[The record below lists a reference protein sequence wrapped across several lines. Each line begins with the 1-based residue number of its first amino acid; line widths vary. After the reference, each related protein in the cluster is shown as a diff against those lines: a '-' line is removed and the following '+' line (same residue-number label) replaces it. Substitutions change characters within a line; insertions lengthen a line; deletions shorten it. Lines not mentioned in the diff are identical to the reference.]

1 VSLIDFG
8 WLESVLLASVRI
20 VAFLIVAPPFS
31 YAAFQNRI
39 RVMIGLGLALAVSP
53 TLSSN
58 SQPLDTG
65 PFIDTLVMQIL
76 VGLALGFLIQLAFAA
91 LQSAGGLID
100 LFGGFQL
107 AQAFDPQSLVDGSQ
121 FTRLFQMTAV
131 ALLFTTDGY
140 QMVVAGI
147 TRSFVAIPVGGFPDF
162 SRMSQSLIS
171 GFGQMFLAS
180 VQIAGPLILVL
191 FLADAGLGLLTRVA
205 PALNAFSLGYP
216 LKILITISFAGVVFV
231 LLPGVVSSVLVQGL
245 GLVGQVGVK

>member
-1 VSLIDFG
+1 MSLDDFG
-8 WLESVLLASVRI
+8 WLETVLLAGVRI

-31 YAAFQNRI
+31 YGAFQNRI
-39 RVMIGLGLALAVSP
+39 RVMIALGLAVAVAP
-53 TLSSN
+53 TLTSS

-65 PFIDTLVMQIL
+65 PFIETLVMQVI
-76 VGLALGFLIQLAFAA
+76 VGLGLGFLIQLAFAA
-91 LQSAGGLID
+91 VQSAGGLID

-107 AQAFDPQSLVDGSQ
+107 AQGYDPMALVDGAQ
-121 FTRLFQMTAV
+121 FTRLFQITAI

-147 TRSFVAIPVGGFPDF
+147 TRSFTAIPVSGMPNFSITAEALVTGF
-162 SRMSQSLIS
+162 S
-171 GFGQMFLAS
+171 QMFLAG

-231 LLPGVVSSVLVQGL
+231 LLPGVVSSVMESGL
-245 GLVGQVGVK
+245 TLLGRAG

>member
-1 VSLIDFG
+1 MSLLDFG
-8 WLESVLLASVRI
+8 WLETVLLAGVRI

-31 YAAFQNRI
+31 YGAFQNRI
-39 RVMIGLGLALAVSP
+39 RVMIALGLAIAVAP
-53 TLSSN
+53 TISAN

-65 PFIDTLVMQIL
+65 PFIETLIMQII
-76 VGLALGFLIQLAFAA
+76 VGLALGFLLQVAFAA

-107 AQAFDPQSLVDGSQ
+107 AQGYDPMGAINGAQ
-121 FTRLFQMTAV
+121 FTRLFQITAI
-131 ALLFTTDGY
+131 ALLFTTNGY

-147 TRSFVAIPVGGFPDF
+147 TRSFTAIPVSGMPDF
-162 SRMSQSLIS
+162 SITSQALIS
-171 GFGQMFLAS
+171 GFSQMFLSA

-216 LKILITISFAGVVFV
+216 LKILITISFVGVLFV
-231 LLPGVVSSVLVQGL
+231 LLPSVVSTVMESGL
-245 GLVGQVGVK
+245 TLLGKAG

>member
-1 VSLIDFG
+1 MSLLDFG
-8 WLESVLLASVRI
+8 WLETVLLAGVRI

-31 YAAFQNRI
+31 YGAFQNRI
-39 RVMIGLGLALAVSP
+39 RVMIALGLALAVAP
-53 TLSSN
+53 TISAQT
-58 SQPLDTG
+58 QPMDTG
-65 PFIDTLVMQIL
+65 SFIETLIMQVI

-107 AQAFDPQSLVDGSQ
+107 AQGYDPMGAVDGAQ
-121 FTRLFQMTAV
+121 FTRLFQITAV

-147 TRSFVAIPVGGFPDF
+147 TRSFSAIPVSGMPDF
-162 SRMSQSLIS
+162 SITSQALIT
-171 GFGQMFLAS
+171 GFGQMFLSA

-216 LKILITISFAGVVFV
+216 LKILITISFVGVLFV
-231 LLPGVVSSVLVQGL
+231 LLPGVVSSVMESGL
-245 GLVGQVGVK
+245 GLLGRAG

>member
-1 VSLIDFG
+1 MSLDDFG
-8 WLESVLLASVRI
+8 WLETVLLAGVRI

-31 YAAFQNRI
+31 YGAFQNRI
-39 RVMIGLGLALAVSP
+39 RVMIALGLAVAVAP
-53 TLSSN
+53 TLTSS

-65 PFIDTLVMQIL
+65 PFIETLVMQVI
-76 VGLALGFLIQLAFAA
+76 VGLGLGFLIQLAFAA
-91 LQSAGGLID
+91 VQSAGGLID

-107 AQAFDPQSLVDGSQ
+107 AQGYDPMALVDGAQ
-121 FTRLFQMTAV
+121 FTRLFQITAI

-147 TRSFVAIPVGGFPDF
+147 TRSFAAIPVSGMPNFSITAEALVTGF
-162 SRMSQSLIS
+162 S
-171 GFGQMFLAS
+171 QMFLAG

-231 LLPGVVSSVLVQGL
+231 LLPGVVSSVMESGL
-245 GLVGQVGVK
+245 TLLGRAG

>member
-1 VSLIDFG
+1 MSLLDFG
-8 WLESVLLASVRI
+8 WLETVLLAGVRI

-31 YAAFQNRI
+31 YGAFQNRI
-39 RVMIGLGLALAVSP
+39 RVMIALGLALAVAP
-53 TLSSN
+53 TISAQT
-58 SQPLDTG
+58 QPMDTG
-65 PFIDTLVMQIL
+65 PFIETLIMQVI

-107 AQAFDPQSLVDGSQ
+107 AQGYDPMGAVDGAQ
-121 FTRLFQMTAV
+121 FTRLFQITAV

-147 TRSFVAIPVGGFPDF
+147 TRSFSAIPVSGMPDF
-162 SRMSQSLIS
+162 SITSQALIT
-171 GFGQMFLAS
+171 GFSQMFLSA

-216 LKILITISFAGVVFV
+216 LKILITISFVGMLFV
-231 LLPGVVSSVLVQGL
+231 LLPGVVSSVMEYGL
-245 GLVGQVGVK
+245 GLLGRAG

>member
-1 VSLIDFG
+1 MSLLDFG
-8 WLESVLLASVRI
+8 WLETVLLAGVRI

-31 YAAFQNRI
+31 YGAFQNRV
-39 RVMIGLGLALAVSP
+39 RVMIALGLAIAVAP
-53 TLSSN
+53 TISAN
-58 SQPLDTG
+58 TQPLDTG
-65 PFIDTLVMQIL
+65 PFIETLIMQVI
-76 VGLALGFLIQLAFAA
+76 VGLTLGFVIQLAFAA

-107 AQAFDPQSLVDGSQ
+107 AQGYDPMGAVNGAQ
-121 FTRLFQMTAV
+121 FTRLFQITAI

-147 TRSFVAIPVGGFPDF
+147 TRSFSAIPVSGMPDF
-162 SRMSQSLIS
+162 SITSQALIS
-171 GFGQMFLAS
+171 GFSQMFLAA

-216 LKILITISFAGVVFV
+216 LKILITISFAGVLFV
-231 LLPGVVSSVLVQGL
+231 LLPGVVSSVMQSGL
-245 GLVGQVGVK
+245 TLLGRVG

>member
-1 VSLIDFG
+1 MSLLDFG
-8 WLESVLLASVRI
+8 WLETVLLAGVRI

-31 YAAFQNRI
+31 YGAFQNRV
-39 RVMIGLGLALAVSP
+39 RVMIALGLAIAVAP
-53 TLSSN
+53 TISADT
-58 SQPLDTG
+58 QPLDTG
-65 PFIDTLVMQIL
+65 PFIETLIMQII
-76 VGLALGFLIQLAFAA
+76 VGLALGFLLQIAFAA

-107 AQAFDPQSLVDGSQ
+107 AQGYDPMGAINGAQ
-121 FTRLFQMTAV
+121 FTRLFQITAV

-147 TRSFVAIPVGGFPDF
+147 TRSFTAIPVSGMPDF
-162 SRMSQSLIS
+162 SITSQALIS
-171 GFGQMFLAS
+171 GFSQMFLSA

-216 LKILITISFAGVVFV
+216 LKILITISFVGVLFV
-231 LLPGVVSSVLVQGL
+231 LLPSVVSSVMESGL
-245 GLVGQVGVK
+245 TLLGKAG

>member
-53 TLSSN
+53 TISAK

-65 PFIDTLVMQIL
+65 PFIETLVMQVI

-107 AQAFDPQSLVDGSQ
+107 SQAFDPQSLVDGAQ
-121 FTRLFQMTAV
+121 FTNLFQMTAI

-147 TRSFVAIPVGGFPDF
+147 TRSFTAIPVGGMPSF
-162 SRMSQSLIS
+162 SNIGQSLIT
-171 GFGQMFLAS
+171 GFSQMFLAS

-231 LLPGVVSSVLVQGL
+231 LLPGVVSTVMQQGL
-245 GLVGQVGVK
+245 TLVGQVS

>member
-1 VSLIDFG
+1 MSLLDFG
-8 WLESVLLASVRI
+8 WLETVLLAGVRI

-31 YAAFQNRI
+31 YGAFQNRI
-39 RVMIGLGLALAVSP
+39 RVMIALGLALAVAP
-53 TLSSN
+53 TISAN
-58 SQPLDTG
+58 TQPLDTG
-65 PFIDTLVMQIL
+65 AFIETLIMQII
-76 VGLALGFLIQLAFAA
+76 VGLALGFILQLAFAA

-107 AQAFDPQSLVDGSQ
+107 AQGYDPMGAINGAQ
-121 FTRLFQMTAV
+121 FTRLFQITAV

-147 TRSFVAIPVGGFPDF
+147 TRSFTAIPVSGMPDF
-162 SRMSQSLIS
+162 SITSQALIS
-171 GFGQMFLAS
+171 GFSQMFVSA

-216 LKILITISFAGVVFV
+216 LKILITISFVGVLFV
-231 LLPGVVSSVLVQGL
+231 LLPSVVSSVMESGL
-245 GLVGQVGVK
+245 TLLGKAG

>member
-1 VSLIDFG
+1 MSLLDFG
-8 WLESVLLASVRI
+8 WLETVLLAGVRI

-31 YAAFQNRI
+31 YGAFQNRI
-39 RVMIGLGLALAVSP
+39 RVMLALGLAVAVAP
-53 TLSSN
+53 TISAN
-58 SQPLDTG
+58 TQPMDTG
-65 PFIDTLVMQIL
+65 PFIETLVMQVI
-76 VGLALGFLIQLAFAA
+76 VGLGLGFLIQLAFAA

-107 AQAFDPQSLVDGSQ
+107 AQGYDPMGSINGAQ
-121 FTRLFQMTAV
+121 FTRLFQITAI

-147 TRSFVAIPVGGFPDF
+147 TRSFSAIPVSGMPDF
-162 SRMSQSLIS
+162 SITSEALVK
-171 GFGQMFLAS
+171 GFSDMFLAA

-231 LLPGVVSSVLVQGL
+231 LLPGVVASVMSQGL
-245 GLVGQVGVK
+245 TLLGRAG